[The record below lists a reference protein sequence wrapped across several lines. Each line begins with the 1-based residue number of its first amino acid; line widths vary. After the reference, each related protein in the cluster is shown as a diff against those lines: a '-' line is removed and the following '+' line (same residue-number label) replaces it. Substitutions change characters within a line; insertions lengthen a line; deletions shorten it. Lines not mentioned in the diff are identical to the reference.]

1 MPAKKSNASVQA
13 VAEACGVSAMTV
25 SRVLRN
31 SPNVLPAK
39 RDQVLAAAERLGY
52 RPDPQ
57 IARLMELV
65 RGHRARKVKTTLA
78 LIRDELAGW
87 SPQETGC
94 NYVSLDDVKRR
105 ASQYGYDVEE
115 FFPVRDGISAQ
126 RLRKILETR
135 GIRGLLV
142 SVGSAESFG
151 AQFDYAGFAAAT
163 FGFGLTNPSLHR
175 ASTNM
180 TQGLLSA
187 VARLEARGYRRI
199 GLAISPWVDAR
210 SNHTYSG
217 AWLHYQQAVPS
228 RRRVPLRLF
237 PHATLERN
245 ERSFGLWIKEHRP
258 DVVISLYRAVPDWL
272 ARLSLKV
279 PDDIGFMVHDWTSDM
294 IGFAGI
300 DHRRDHVAAAAVD
313 LVITQLQHNE
323 HGVPVVPRQILIPP
337 AFVDGSKLK
346 PERRRETETV
356 RRG

>member
-1 MPAKKSNASVQA
+1 
-13 VAEACGVSAMTV
+13 MTV

-78 LIRDELAGW
+78 LIRDEHSRW
-87 SPQETGC
+87 SPQDTGC
-94 NYVSLDDVKRR
+94 NYVTLVDVKKR
-105 ASQYGYDVEE
+105 AAQYGYDVEE
-115 FFPVRDGISAQ
+115 FFPVRDGISSQ

-142 SVGSAESFG
+142 SVGSVDSFG
-151 AQFDYAGFAAAT
+151 AQFDYTGFASAT
-163 FGFGLTNPSLHR
+163 FGYGLTNPPLHR

-180 TQGLLSA
+180 TEGLLST
-187 VARLEARGYRRI
+187 VALLEVRGYRRI
-199 GLAISPWVDAR
+199 GLAVSPWVDTR

-217 AWLHYQQAVPS
+217 AWLHYQQTVPV
-228 RRRVPLRLF
+228 RRRIPLRLF
-237 PHATLERN
+237 QHETLERN
-245 ERSFGLWIKEHRP
+245 ERNFGLWVKEYRP
-258 DVVISLYRAVPDWL
+258 DVVISFYRVVPDWL
-272 ARLSLKV
+272 ERLGMKV
-279 PDDIGFMVHDWTSDM
+279 PEDIGYMVHDWTSDM
-294 IGFAGI
+294 TGFSGI
-300 DHRRDHVAAAAVD
+300 DHRRGHVAAAAVD

-337 AFVDGSKLK
+337 AFVSGYGLK
-346 PERRRETETV
+346 PERSSPMETT